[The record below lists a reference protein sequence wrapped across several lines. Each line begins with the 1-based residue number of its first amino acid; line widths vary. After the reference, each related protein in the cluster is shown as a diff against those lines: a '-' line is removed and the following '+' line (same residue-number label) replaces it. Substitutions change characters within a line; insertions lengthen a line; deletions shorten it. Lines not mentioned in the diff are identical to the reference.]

1 MPKNSRYALVR
12 IFQIAGF
19 AALAA
24 TDVTFPER
32 NTVKFAHHCRT
43 TNTLPRT
50 AAGRRAMSL
59 QPLALMLALALTL
72 SACQKAAP
80 VADAPREV
88 VVLPAQADGGA
99 QTLTLPG
106 EVQSRFVTPM
116 SFRVAGQVIERRVH
130 LGDTVRKGDI
140 VARLDPADA
149 EHNAASAEAD
159 LNSAREHF
167 SAAEKQL
174 QRDTQQARDQLI
186 SALQLEQTQD
196 AYAAAKAQLK
206 SAEARAAVAGN
217 QRNYTR
223 LIADHDGVISAEQAN
238 TGEVLAAGQPVFSLA
253 WSGATDVTTE
263 VSESQVAKIR
273 VGAPATVQLTAMPE
287 RKLNG
292 RVREV
297 SPAADP
303 QSRTYRVKVTLET
316 QDPALRLGMS
326 GEVTINTAAQSQEK
340 PAAGA
345 SAASA
350 LFHQG
355 NRPAVW
361 IVRPADGKLELRIVT
376 VSAYGERSV
385 TLSEGLNAGEKI
397 VVQGVHTLTAGEKVK
412 PIAPLHAEDFAL

>member
-1 MPKNSRYALVR
+1 
-12 IFQIAGF
+12 
-19 AALAA
+19 
-24 TDVTFPER
+24 
-32 NTVKFAHHCRT
+32 VKFAHHRRT
-43 TNTLPRT
+43 TSPLLPR
-50 AAGRRAMSL
+50 SPVL
-59 QPLALMLALALTL
+59 LPLVLAVTLVLT
-72 SACQKAAP
+72 ACQKPAP

-88 VVLPAQADGGA
+88 VVLPAQADSGA
-99 QTLTLPG
+99 QLLTLPG
-106 EVQSRFVTPM
+106 EVQSRFSTPM
-116 SFRVAGQVIERRVH
+116 SFRIAGQVIERRVH
-130 LGDTVRKGDI
+130 LGDTVRKGDV

-159 LNSAREHF
+159 LASAREHF
-167 SAAEKQL
+167 DAAEKQL
-174 QRDTQQARDQLI
+174 QRDTLQARDKLI

-206 SAEARAAVAGN
+206 GATARAAVAGN

-223 LIADHDGVISAEQAN
+223 LIAEHDGVISAEQAN

-273 VGAPATVQLTAMPE
+273 VGAPATVKLTALPDQ
-287 RKLNG
+287 KLTG

-303 QSRTYRVKVTLET
+303 QSRTFRVKVTLET
-316 QDPALRLGMS
+316 QNPSLRLGMS
-326 GEVTINTAAQSQEK
+326 GEVSINTSTQEK
-340 PAAGA
+340 TASSGTTVIPAT
-345 SAASA
+345 A

-361 IVRPADGKLELRIVT
+361 IVRPADGKLELRPVI

-385 TLSEGLNAGEKI
+385 TLSDGVAGGEKI

>member
-1 MPKNSRYALVR
+1 MPLVL
-12 IFQIAGF
+12 AVTL
-19 AALAA
+19 ALAA
-24 TDVTFPER
+24 
-32 NTVKFAHHCRT
+32 
-43 TNTLPRT
+43 
-50 AAGRRAMSL
+50 
-59 QPLALMLALALTL
+59 
-72 SACQKAAP
+72 CQKPAP

-88 VVLPAQADGGA
+88 VVLPAQTDSGA
-99 QTLTLPG
+99 QLLTLPG
-106 EVQSRFVTPM
+106 EVQSRFSTPM
-116 SFRVAGQVIERRVH
+116 SFRIAGQVIERRVH
-130 LGDTVRKGDI
+130 LGDTVRKGDV

-159 LNSAREHF
+159 LASAREHF
-167 SAAEKQL
+167 DAAEKQL
-174 QRDTQQARDQLI
+174 QRDTLQARDKLI

-206 SAEARAAVAGN
+206 GATARAAVAGN

-223 LIADHDGVISAEQAN
+223 LIAEHDGVISAEQAN

-273 VGAPATVQLTAMPE
+273 VGAPATVKLTALPDQ
-287 RKLNG
+287 KLTG

-303 QSRTYRVKVTLET
+303 QSRTFRVKVTLET
-316 QDPALRLGMS
+316 QNPSLRLGMS
-326 GEVTINTAAQSQEK
+326 GEVSINTSTQEK
-340 PAAGA
+340 TASSGTTVIPAT
-345 SAASA
+345 A

-361 IVRPADGKLELRIVT
+361 IVRPADGKLELRPVI

-385 TLSEGLNAGEKI
+385 TLSDGVAGGEKI

>member
-1 MPKNSRYALVR
+1 M
-12 IFQIAGF
+12 
-19 AALAA
+19 
-24 TDVTFPER
+24 
-32 NTVKFAHHCRT
+32 KFAHHRRT
-43 TNTLPRT
+43 TAPLPT
-50 AAGRRAMSL
+50 HSPVL
-59 QPLALMLALALTL
+59 LPLVLAVTLALA
-72 SACQKAAP
+72 ACQKPAP
-80 VADAPREV
+80 VTDAPREV
-88 VVLPAQADGGA
+88 VVLPAQADSGA
-99 QTLTLPG
+99 QLLTLPG
-106 EVQSRFVTPM
+106 EVQSRFSTPM
-116 SFRVAGQVIERRVH
+116 SFRIAGQVIERRVH
-130 LGDTVRKGDI
+130 LGDTVRKGDV

-159 LNSAREHF
+159 LASAREHF
-167 SAAEKQL
+167 DAAEKQL
-174 QRDTQQARDQLI
+174 QRDTLQARDKLI

-206 SAEARAAVAGN
+206 GATARAAVAGN

-223 LIADHDGVISAEQAN
+223 LIAEHDGVISAEQAN

-273 VGAPATVQLTAMPE
+273 VGAPATVKLTALPDQ
-287 RKLNG
+287 KLTG

-303 QSRTYRVKVTLET
+303 QSRTFRVKVTLET
-316 QDPALRLGMS
+316 QNPSLRLGMS
-326 GEVTINTAAQSQEK
+326 GEVSINTSAQEK
-340 PAAGA
+340 TASSSGTTVIPAT
-345 SAASA
+345 A

-361 IVRPADGKLELRIVT
+361 IVRPADGKLELRPVI

-385 TLSEGLNAGEKI
+385 TLSDGVTGGEKI

>member
-88 VVLPAQADGGA
+88 VVLAAQADNGA
-99 QTLTLPG
+99 QTLSLPG

-116 SFRVAGQVIERRVH
+116 AFRVAGQVIERRVH
-130 LGDTVRKGDI
+130 LGDSVRKGDV

-149 EHNAASAEAD
+149 EYNAASAQAD
-159 LNSAREHF
+159 LGSAREHF
-167 SAAEKQL
+167 AAADKQL
-174 QRDTQQARDQLI
+174 QRDTRQAHDQLI

-196 AYAAAKAQLK
+196 AYTAAESQLK
-206 SAEARAAVAGN
+206 SAQARAAIAGN
-217 QRNYTR
+217 QDKYTR
-223 LIADHDGVISAEQAN
+223 LVAAHDGVISAEQAN
-238 TGEVLAAGQPVFSLA
+238 TGEVVTAGQAVFSLA
-253 WSGATDVTTE
+253 WTGATDITTE
-263 VSESQVAKIR
+263 AAESQVASIKI
-273 VGAPATVQLTAMPE
+273 GAPAQIRLSALPTRSLP
-287 RKLNG
+287 G
-292 RVREV
+292 RVREI

-303 QSRTYRVKVTLET
+303 QSRTYRIKVTLET
-316 QDPALRLGMS
+316 PDPAVRLGMS
-326 GEVTINTAAQSQEK
+326 GEVAIATAAGTPTEAEQAMRI
-340 PAAGA
+340 PAT
-345 SAASA
+345 A

-355 NRPAVW
+355 DHTAVW
-361 IVRPADGKLELRIVT
+361 IVRDGRVELRTVT

-385 TLSEGLNAGEKI
+385 TLSNGLASGEKV
-397 VVQGVHTLTAGEKVK
+397 VVQGVHTLTAGETVK
-412 PIAPLHAEDFAL
+412 PVAPLHVEDFAP

>member
-1 MPKNSRYALVR
+1 M
-12 IFQIAGF
+12 
-19 AALAA
+19 
-24 TDVTFPER
+24 
-32 NTVKFAHHCRT
+32 KFAHHCRT

-273 VGAPATVQLTAMPE
+273 VGAPATVKLTAMPDT
-287 RKLNG
+287 KLNG

-326 GEVTINTAAQSQEK
+326 GEVAINTAQKEAAATASTII
-340 PAAGA
+340 PAT
-345 SAASA
+345 A